1 VEMKVMREE
10 LAEGRLA
17 SYVAYTLVL
26 LFIWY
31 TCQSLASSRAS
42 WIQLHGQQQH
52 CLDQQNSYFE
62 LYIAVWC
69 I

>member
-1 VEMKVMREE
+1 MEVVHVEMKVMCEG

-31 TCQSLASSRAS
+31 TSVASK
-42 WIQLHGQQQH
+42 
-52 CLDQQNSYFE
+52 
-62 LYIAVWC
+62 
-69 I
+69 